1 MIKTLLVDGNNLF
14 KIGYHG
20 VREFYHKG
28 NHIGGIYHFVNT
40 LRRFISDYNYDKVI
54 VFWDGHN
61 NSIQRKKIF
70 AEYKENRRYNRL
82 NDIQKQSFNW
92 QLKRVKEYLEEM
104 FIRQVIVDG
113 NESDDMIAHYCQI
126 STDEH
131 KTIFSADKDLTQ
143 LISENVQIYSP
154 TQKEMIK
161 YGDKVK
167 LKDISIPH
175 QNVST
180 FKIISGDKS
189 DNIDG
194 IYYFGEKTFVKLF
207 PEIVDSVVTVN
218 DILEKGEELHKNDK
232 DNRAL
237 QNLLS
242 GKTKRGV
249 YGEEFYV
256 INKSL
261 VDLSLPLLTDEA
273 RELVELYYKE
283 DIDPE
288 GRGYQNLMRMMMNDG
303 IFKYLPKT
311 DNAWVYFLTPFMK
324 LTRKEKR
331 RFRKTN

>member
-1 MIKTLLVDGNNLF
+1 M
-14 KIGYHG
+14 
-20 VREFYHKG
+20 
-28 NHIGGIYHFVNT
+28 NT
-40 LRRFISDYNYDKVI
+40 LRRFIDEYNYDKVI
-54 VFWDGHN
+54 VFWDGEN
-61 NSIQRKKIF
+61 NSIQRKRIF

-82 NDIQKQSFNW
+82 NDIQKQSYDW
-92 QLKRVKEYLEEM
+92 QMGRVKQYLEEM
-104 FIRQVIVDG
+104 FIRPVDE
-113 NESDDMIAHYCQI
+113 N
-126 STDEH
+126 

-143 LISENVQIYSP
+143 LISESVQVYSP
-154 TQKEMIK
+154 SQKEMIK
-161 YGDKVK
+161 FGDKVK

-194 IYYFGEKTFVKLF
+194 IYYFGEKTFSKLF
-207 PEIVDSVVTVN
+207 PEIIDSVVSVD
-218 DILEKGEELHKNDK
+218 DILQKGEKLHENDK
-232 DNRAL
+232 DNKAL

-256 INKSL
+256 INKQL
-261 VDLSLPLLTDEA
+261 VDLSQPLLTEEA
-273 RELVELYYKE
+273 RELVQLYYEE

-288 GRGYQNLMRMMMNDG
+288 GRGYQNLMRMMMDDG
-303 IFKYLPKT
+303 LFKYLPKT

-331 RFRKTN
+331 RFKKTKK